1 MTPSEGSGRGY
12 QHVICKQRRE
22 CESRVKRKRKEKVPT
37 SGKDEAPQKKKL
49 FAVKNLKY
57 RQADDNITSEYSQT
71 WAILCTRTKSK
82 YMQLIKKTGKAG
94 CNHCSAKMG

>member
-22 CESRVKRKRKEKVPT
+22 CEPRVKGRKKYQHQEKT
-37 SGKDEAPQKKKL
+37 KHHRKKKL

-57 RQADDNITSEYSQT
+57 RQVDDNITSEYSQT